1 MIFGLALDGLLRK
14 KGRNLLTM
22 SGVLIGVFALTL
34 IVALGQ
40 GLSHAVTDT
49 VASSDNLRQIGL
61 TGGMGI
67 ELSNDPADV
76 RIEGEMDDDRR
87 ERLLRAAINRRQI
100 RQWSGRRVNEI
111 DDAAIEKLSK
121 LPHVE
126 SITPVIIERYQLQLD
141 TPGQKYE
148 TPASLSIGVDV
159 GRKRYEERL
168 IAGRYFS
175 GPQADEVILHEYLLY
190 KWGLLTGGDYE
201 SVLGRKLTL
210 SSIISE
216 QTDPMQNAPEQIRAM
231 MADMTDEEKKAMG
244 VLMPRLM
251 QQFGQFSGERQSVQ
265 REFTLVGVIREQI
278 PGDVFNVIED
288 GNAVQTDVFLPQETA
303 RQLFLGSVVNR
314 ELGYPRALVLVDD
327 AENAPAV
334 EQALRD
340 QGYTAF
346 SVASVL
352 EQVETMLTVIT
363 VIIAFLTGIALIVS
377 TLGIVNTMI
386 TSVLERTR
394 EIGIFKAVGATNFQV
409 MAVFLVES
417 ALIGFVGGLVGL
429 GVAALATIPG
439 DMIAKSIISDRAAV
453 PYAGGVFVIPLWLAL
468 TGPALGT
475 VTAVIAAILPARRAS
490 SIDPVKA
497 LRHD

>member
-141 TPGQKYE
+141 KYE

-190 KWGLLTGGDYE
+190 KWGLLTSNDYE
-201 SVLGRKLTL
+201 SVLGRKLKL

-231 MADMTDEEKKAMG
+231 MADMSDEEKKAMG
-244 VLMPRLM
+244 TLMPRLM
-251 QQFGQFSGERQSVQ
+251 KQFGQFSGERQSVQ
-265 REFTLVGVIREQI
+265 REFTLVGVLREQI

-314 ELGYPRALVLVDD
+314 ELGYPRALVLADD

-429 GVAALATIPG
+429 GLAALATIPG
-439 DMIAKSIISDRAAV
+439 DLIAKSIISDRAAV

-475 VTAVIAAILPARRAS
+475 ITAVIAAILPARRAS

>member
-1 MIFGLALDGLLRK
+1 MIFGLAMDGLLRK

-61 TGGMGI
+61 AGGMGI

-76 RIEGEMDDDRR
+76 SIEGEMDDDRR

-126 SITPVIIERYQLQLD
+126 SITPVIVERYVLKLD
-141 TPGQKYE
+141 NYE

-175 GPQADEVILHEYLLY
+175 GPTADEVILHEYLLY
-190 KWGLLTGGDYE
+190 KWGMLTDQDYE
-201 SVLGRKLTL
+201 QVLGRKVKL
-210 SSIISE
+210 SSLISE
-216 QTDPMQNAPEQIRAM
+216 QPDPMENAPEQFRAM
-231 MADMTDEEKKAMG
+231 MADMSEEEKKAMG
-244 VLMPRLM
+244 VLLPRLM
-251 QQFGQFSGERQSVQ
+251 KQFGQFSGERQSVE

-346 SVASVL
+346 SVASAL

-417 ALIGFVGGLVGL
+417 ALIGFVGGVVGL
-429 GVAALATIPG
+429 GLAALATIPG
-439 DMIAKSIISDRAAV
+439 EMIAQSIISDKAAV

>member
-1 MIFGLALDGLLRK
+1 
-14 KGRNLLTM
+14 M
-22 SGVLIGVFALTL
+22 S
-34 IVALGQ
+34 
-40 GLSHAVTDT
+40 
-49 VASSDNLRQIGL
+49 
-61 TGGMGI
+61 
-67 ELSNDPADV
+67 
-76 RIEGEMDDDRR
+76 
-87 ERLLRAAINRRQI
+87 
-100 RQWSGRRVNEI
+100 
-111 DDAAIEKLSK
+111 
-121 LPHVE
+121 
-126 SITPVIIERYQLQLD
+126 
-141 TPGQKYE
+141 
-148 TPASLSIGVDV
+148 
-159 GRKRYEERL
+159 
-168 IAGRYFS
+168 
-175 GPQADEVILHEYLLY
+175 
-190 KWGLLTGGDYE
+190 
-201 SVLGRKLTL
+201 
-210 SSIISE
+210 
-216 QTDPMQNAPEQIRAM
+216 
-231 MADMTDEEKKAMG
+231 DEEKKAMG
-244 VLMPRLM
+244 VLLPRLM
-251 QQFGQFSGERQSVQ
+251 QQFGQFSGERQSVE

-429 GVAALATIPG
+429 GLAALATIPG
-439 DMIAKSIISDRAAV
+439 DLIAKSIIADRAAV
-453 PYAGGVFVIPLWLAL
+453 PYAGGVFVIPMWLAL